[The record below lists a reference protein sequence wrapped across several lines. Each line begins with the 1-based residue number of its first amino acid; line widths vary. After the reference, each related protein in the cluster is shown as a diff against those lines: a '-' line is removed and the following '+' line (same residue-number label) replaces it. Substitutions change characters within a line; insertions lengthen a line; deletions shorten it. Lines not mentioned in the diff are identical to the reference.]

1 MNTKTIIRV
10 TAIAIATL
18 GLSLGQGYST
28 ELKKEKNESR
38 GLVAEPANALAPHFL
53 SPSPTARPW
62 VWWWWPG
69 CAVTKPDITANLEAM
84 ARSGIGGV
92 NIIGI
97 LDVKEEGVKRL
108 PFLSPEWTEHLVWAV
123 REARR
128 LGMDADTAP
137 VPGWAFGGAWVKPEE
152 SAAVFE
158 ARSWQAGVIKIP
170 VKRLVGNSKDPAPG
184 KSKSLQL
191 TCSINGQE
199 QKFTRTDAADIEINA
214 QPEQVRVTKALYG
227 VFPDGPTLDLTAA
240 ATRLIAT
247 STLTEADIPS
257 LDALMMKT
265 AQGEWRDLTAETRQT
280 GWAKMAASAPAGANY
295 YAVLTRRGSSHSR
308 MPPPGAGGPVIDH
321 LSKTAVQNYLGK
333 FDEAFKGLSPADLPR
348 AYNNDSWEIRLNWTP
363 GFFDEFAR
371 RRGYDLRQ
379 HLDAFMG
386 QGPAE
391 VVSRVSCDYQE
402 TVSDLMVDTFTATF
416 RDWAHSRGAK
426 IIGEA
431 IDEPGHELD
440 INALYDIPQADICGP
455 RDWWLKQG
463 DYVPNHFFRRGKI
476 PASTAHVLGKPLIS
490 SEAMTC
496 IGPQLDVPFELLKEK
511 IDADLVF
518 GVNQSMFH
526 GICYSPVAARW
537 PGWLFYAETHLGP
550 FNPMWRQGKA
560 FMDYTTRCQALLQA
574 GRPDADLLVYFPVFD
589 HWSRRGSAHA
599 AGVWGLES
607 AGPKTAEALWRAG
620 HDIDFV
626 SDRLL
631 KAVQVKKGQLVTP
644 GTQYKALV
652 LAETALLPETT
663 LARIV
668 ELAKSGGTVIFPG
681 RLPSDVPGLGA
692 LEQRRALFKAN
703 LAVIEAAKAAAD
715 KSGVARVGQGRM
727 IFAGAV
733 LDAMKAS
740 GIQREV
746 MMDNGLHYIR
756 RQDEQGTIYFI
767 TNLAEGKRVD
777 GWVGLAAKGECAAI
791 FDAMSGR
798 MGMAGFRP
806 TANGAAEIRLQL
818 DQRESCIVR
827 VFNRKVQAPAWTYL
841 EPKGEPMT
849 LAGPWEVTFLEG
861 GEILPKP
868 EKITALSSWTE
879 WTSEQSPAL
888 RGFSGVASYR
898 IHFPKPQQP
907 AAELAIDLGTVY
919 HTARVTLNGRN
930 LGDLF
935 SRPMRV
941 LAGTALKDGDN
952 VLEIEVANAPINRA
966 ADLDIRGVDW
976 QKTKG
981 EGGSFGIGDFLFH
994 WKKKDASWVPLPSG
1008 LIGPVRL
1015 MPLTRQ
1021 LVVPENVK

>member
-1 MNTKTIIRV
+1 MVIA
-10 TAIAIATL
+10 AI
-18 GLSLGQGYST
+18 LSGILAGTVGWAG
-28 ELKKEKNESR
+28 ESNPPR
-38 GLVAEPANALAPHFL
+38 AVNGSAVKSASNRAALAAEPGNALAAHFL
-53 SPSPTARPW
+53 CPSASARPW

-97 LDVKEEGVKRL
+97 LDVKDVGAKRL
-108 PFLSPEWTEHLVWAV
+108 PYLSPEWTEHLVWAIH
-123 REARR
+123 EARR
-128 LGMDADTAP
+128 LGMDADTSP
-137 VPGWAFGGAWVKPEE
+137 VPGWAFGGRWVKPEE

-158 ARSWQAGVIKIP
+158 ASFWQAGVIKVP
-170 VKRLVGNSKDPAPG
+170 VSRLLGRSKDPAPG

-191 TCSINGQE
+191 TCLINGQE
-199 QKFTRTDAADIEINA
+199 QTFIGTEGKDIEIHA
-214 QPEQVRVTKALYG
+214 KPEQVRVMKALSG
-227 VFPDGPTLDLTAA
+227 VLPDGPTLDLTTTAG
-240 ATRLIAT
+240 TLIAT
-247 STLTEADIPS
+247 STLAETDIPS
-257 LDALMMKT
+257 LNVLMMKT
-265 AQGEWRDLTAETRQT
+265 AQGEWIDLTAEIRQG
-280 GWAKMAASAPAGANY
+280 GWAKVADSAPAGASY
-295 YAVLTRRGSSHSR
+295 YAVLTRRGSSSSR

-321 LSKTAVQNYLGK
+321 LSKTAVQSYFSK
-333 FDEAFKGLSPADLPR
+333 FDEAFKGLGPADLPR

-363 GFFDEFAR
+363 GLFDEFSR

-386 QGPAE
+386 QGPAD
-391 VVSRVSCDYQE
+391 VVNRVACDYQQ
-402 TVSDLMVDTFTATF
+402 TVSDLMVDVFTTTF
-416 RDWAHSRGAK
+416 RDWAHGHGGK
-426 IIGEA
+426 IIGEP

-455 RDWWLKQG
+455 RAWWLKQG
-463 DYVPNHFFRRGKI
+463 DYVPNHFFRRAKI
-476 PASTAHVLGKPLIS
+476 SASAAHLLGKPLIS

-560 FMDYTTRCQALLQA
+560 FFDYTTRCQAVLQS

-589 HWSRRGSAHA
+589 HWSRRGSAQA

-620 HDIDFV
+620 HDFDFV

-631 KAVQVKKGQLVTP
+631 ESVQFKNGQLAAP
-644 GTQYKALV
+644 GAQYKALV
-652 LAETALLPETT
+652 VADVDLLPETT

-668 ELAKSGGTVIFPG
+668 ELAKSGGTVILPG

-692 LEQRRALFKAN
+692 LEQRRVLFKKS

-715 KSGVARVGQGRM
+715 QSGVARVGQGRI
-727 IFAGAV
+727 IFAGTV
-733 LDAMKAS
+733 LDAMRAS
-740 GIQREV
+740 GIQREA
-746 MMDNGLHYIR
+746 MMDQGLRYIR
-756 RQDEQGTIYFI
+756 RQDDQGTIYFI

-798 MGMAGFRP
+798 MGMAGFRQN
-806 TANGAAEIRLQL
+806 THGATEVRLQL
-818 DQRESCIVR
+818 DPRESCIVR

-841 EPKGEPMT
+841 EPTGEPLD
-849 LAGPWEVTFLEG
+849 LAGSWEVQFIEG

-868 EKITALSSWTE
+868 EKIMALSSWTE
-879 WTSEQSPAL
+879 WKSEQSPAL

-898 IHFPKPQQP
+898 IHFQKPKQQ
-907 AAELAIDLGTVY
+907 ADEWAVDLGTVY
-919 HTARVTLNGRN
+919 HTARVTLNGRK

-941 LAGTALKDGDN
+941 LAGTALKKGDN

-966 ADLDIRGVDW
+966 ADLDLRGVEW

-981 EGGSFGIGDFLFH
+981 EGGGWGIGDFLFK
-994 WKKKDASWVPLPSG
+994 WQKKDASWIPRPSG

-1015 MPLTRQ
+1015 VPLTRQ
-1021 LVVPENVK
+1021 P